1 MRQLSPSFR
10 EKLLTSTTFKR
21 ERICHCLRS
30 TRSAASVLSFSWMS
44 PPLHGSI
51 STPLS
56 LTHPPTMLWTR
67 SLNYVFS
74 KDSDFQDSLKT
85 PQAKQA
91 ASTLRVRRERS
102 NGTAEEPAKK
112 LATGVESGVLRRC

>member
-1 MRQLSPSFR
+1 
-10 EKLLTSTTFKR
+10 
-21 ERICHCLRS
+21 
-30 TRSAASVLSFSWMS
+30 
-44 PPLHGSI
+44 
-51 STPLS
+51 
-56 LTHPPTMLWTR
+56 MLWTR

-74 KDSDFQDSLKT
+74 KNSDSQDSLKT

-112 LATGVESGVLRRC
+112 LAKKLATGVESGVLRRC